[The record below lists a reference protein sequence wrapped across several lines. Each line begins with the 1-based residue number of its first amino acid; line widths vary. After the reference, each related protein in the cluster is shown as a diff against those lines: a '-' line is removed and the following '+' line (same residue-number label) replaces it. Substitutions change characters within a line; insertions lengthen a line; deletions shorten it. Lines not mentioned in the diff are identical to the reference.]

1 MAADRMSGDWRLQ
14 WAFPALGHVPTVLPW
29 RLVHW
34 LGRDAPAAR
43 RETERFLQ
51 QRFAQVFP
59 GATEEEHGQWARAH
73 LDMLAAEMLDAV
85 ALHRLGMPG
94 GPRISL
100 RGWEHVQ
107 ALQQKQQG
115 FILVLNH
122 FDRLLTSAIALA
134 HRGLTLNIVT
144 MPVVDNPGL
153 GVAQRDFI
161 LKKIAALKKITKG
174 QWRVSSESLRPVVQ
188 GLRNGQAWVILAD
201 AWSADFTHMR
211 KHAFLGGHLS
221 LPTGIERLAQ
231 STGAA
236 LLHASTRSLAPDRL
250 EVEVEALPDD
260 PKTAIDTVIQHLD
273 RDVRECPWAWWH
285 WGLWDQMWQPAAKE
299 GGEQCLT

>member
-1 MAADRMSGDWRLQ
+1 MAADRMNHDWRLK
-14 WAFPALGHVPTVLPW
+14 WGFPVLGQVPTVLPW
-29 RLVHW
+29 QLACR
-34 LGRDAPAAR
+34 LGRDAPAVR

-59 GATEEEHGQWARAH
+59 GTDEVQHRQWARAH
-73 LDMLAAEMLDAV
+73 LDMLAMEMLDAA

-94 GPRISL
+94 GPRITL
-100 RGWEHVQ
+100 KGWDHVQ

-134 HRGLTLNIVT
+134 QRGLTLHIVT
-144 MPVVDNPGL
+144 MPVVDNPAL
-153 GVAQRDFI
+153 SAAQRDFI
-161 LKKIAALKKITKG
+161 LRKIAALKKITKG
-174 QWRVSSESLRPVVQ
+174 QWRTASESLRPVLQ

-201 AWSADFTHMR
+201 VWSPDFAHMR
-211 KHAFLGGHLS
+211 RHAFLGGYLS

-236 LLHASTRSLAPDRL
+236 LLHGCTRSVAPARL
-250 EVEVEALPDD
+250 EVEVEALPGN
-260 PKTAIDTVIQHLD
+260 PEAAIDAVIQRLD
-273 RDVRECPWAWWH
+273 RDVRERPWAWWH
-285 WGLWDQMWQPAAKE
+285 WGLWDQMWQPVASE
-299 GGEQCLT
+299 ERSNV